1 MPKLQKDF
9 EDAWTRGNHAS
20 DELLCFLDSNQF
32 VILDSTKMGDGVL
45 AILRAMY
52 CEHKENPR
60 ALRWIDDVL
69 KEPQCPGWLK
79 EGYRDGE
86 DHKEQWSQYRENMHW
101 VFLTCALGVSE
112 EEALLASMEQ
122 LSVAN
127 VIKIQ
132 SETETTIRNLHQS
145 DTAGECKSNLPSL
158 GFYYD
163 LCHFFTQGEFP
174 KAQMSVQ
181 TIVGLVEEGEQSG
194 HVAELLV
201 EVVPRTE
208 SWPHTLPNVYAHPEQ
223 AFRPIDDEFQESILD
238 ALNLA
243 IKASGVNEANNTKQR
258 FDFRYSLTDRC
269 TKATI
274 SALIGKSAG
283 AAFSLCFSQ
292 LLSKS

>member
-1 MPKLQKDF
+1 MKKLQKDF

-20 DELLCFLDSNQF
+20 EELLGFLDSNQHGF
-32 VILDSTKMGDGVL
+32 RDATKMGDGVRD
-45 AILRAMY
+45 ILRAMY
-52 CEHKENPR
+52 GEHKENPR

-79 EGYRDGE
+79 EGMRDGN
-86 DHKEQWSQYRENMHW
+86 DHKAQWSQYRENMHW
-101 VFLTCALGVSE
+101 VFLTCALRVSE

-127 VIKIQ
+127 VITIKG
-132 SETETTIRNLHQS
+132 ETETTIRNLRPS
-145 DTAGECKSNLPSL
+145 DTARECKSNLPSL

-163 LCHFFTQGEFP
+163 LCQFFTQGKFP

-201 EVVPRTE
+201 EVIPHTE

-223 AFRPIDDEFQESILD
+223 AFRPMDDEFQDSISD
-238 ALNLA
+238 ALKLA
-243 IKASGVNEANNTKQR
+243 IKASGVNEANNTSQR

-274 SALIGKSAG
+274 SALIGKSTG
-283 AAFSLCFSQ
+283 AAFALCFSQ